1 MSSAVTALRRVA
13 EEGVANGES
22 AGYGNQRRAPGS
34 LAAEVLEVL
43 RAADD
48 ALSPGEV
55 RERLAAGGRAA
66 PLSYSTVV
74 TILSRLHDKGMA
86 DRHRVGRAYAYRA
99 VADEAELAAR
109 RMRRVLDAEG
119 DRGAVLAR
127 FVGDLSSR
135 DELLLRELLG
145 SDLVSER
152 PDDQPA
158 E

>member
-1 MSSAVTALRRVA
+1 VASEEPTGRR
-13 EEGVANGES
+13 
-22 AGYGNQRRAPGS
+22 NQRRAPGS
-34 LAAEVLEVL
+34 LAAEVLGVL

-55 RERLAAGGRAA
+55 RERLAAGDRPAL
-66 PLSYSTVV
+66 LSYSTVV
-74 TILSRLHDKGMA
+74 TILSRLYDKGMA

-109 RMRRVLDAEG
+109 RMRRVLDAED

-145 SDLVSER
+145 SDLVSGER
-152 PDDQPA
+152 PDDQP
-158 E
+158 EE